1 MMSRDWETVTSDVL
15 VVGGGMA
22 ACRAALRAR
31 EMGAEVTLIDK
42 AYVSRSGATAFTHV
56 MMAPPPKD
64 DSARDAWFGEIIEDS
79 QYLADQP
86 WIEALLEEHAQRI
99 QELED
104 MGVAFEKTAAG
115 DFNLTIARGQQVG
128 RSIHFDG
135 AKMLE
140 KLRSA
145 MVQKGVRVL
154 DRVMLTHLL
163 TSDGAYPTAGR
174 VIGATGL
181 HTRSGQLLVFPA
193 KVTVLGTG
201 PFTSAL
207 NFNYIDSCTG
217 EGTVAAYEAGA
228 ELMEMEF
235 GQHGTINYF
244 AGKLKVIG
252 QSKLQ
257 GQGTKIVNR
266 LGERF
271 MEKYDPSLKEL
282 STLALITQ
290 AVTKE
295 VLEGRGPCY
304 FDMRHLTEESI
315 EHMRH
320 VLPVLMR
327 GFDNV
332 GIDIRKEPVECA
344 PLCGVMASG
353 SGAGIRV
360 DTNSQSSIPGLYACG
375 NATKLPHGCSN
386 IAAIPQSYASLSGYR
401 AGENAAREAKTLSPA
416 VPSPAQIRD
425 LQAVDLAPLL
435 RKTAVDGGRV
445 MYEAFKVIAPARYGM
460 FRRADRIK
468 ESLARVRE
476 VRDDLLPQVSAVDV
490 HGLAKAIGAGSVT
503 KTIEL
508 LLLSALERTESRG
521 PHYREDYPYRDDVN
535 WLKWVVVRNVAGK
548 PLLEAVPVP
557 FDEYPLQP
565 AVRMKIP
572 HPIQINLGD

>member
-1 MMSRDWETVTSDVL
+1 MSRDWETVESDVL

-22 ACRAALRAR
+22 ACRAAIRAR

-42 AYVSRSGATAFTHV
+42 AYVSRSGATTFTHV
-56 MMAPPPKD
+56 MMAPPPRKD
-64 DSARDAWFGEIIEDS
+64 EERATWFKEIIEDS
-79 QYLADQP
+79 EYLANQT

-99 QELED
+99 EELEQ
-104 MGVAFEKTAAG
+104 MGVEFEKTREG
-115 DFNLTIARGQQVG
+115 RFNETIARGQRVG

-135 AKMLE
+135 ARMLE
-140 KLRSA
+140 KLRAA
-145 MVQKGVRVL
+145 MEKSGVRII

-163 TSDGAYPTAGR
+163 TSDGLYPTSGR
-174 VIGATGL
+174 VVGATGL
-181 HTRSGQLLVFPA
+181 HTRSGQFMVFRA
-193 KVTVLGTG
+193 KATILGTG

-207 NFNYIDSCTG
+207 NFNYIDNCTG

-271 MEKYDPSLKEL
+271 MEKYDPRLKEL
-282 STLALITQ
+282 ATLAIITQ

-360 DTNSQSSIPGLYACG
+360 DTGSRSRIPGLYACG

-401 AGENAAREAKTLSPA
+401 AGENAALEARTLSFMTPSQTQLRELEAK
-416 VPSPAQIRD
+416 D
-425 LQAVDLAPLL
+425 MAPLS
-435 RKTAVDGGRV
+435 RKTAVDGGMV
-445 MYEAFKVIAPARYGM
+445 MYEAFKAIAPARYGM
-460 FRRADRIK
+460 FRRADRIR
-468 ESLARVRE
+468 ESLAIVRE
-476 VRDDLLPQVSAVDV
+476 VRDGLLPQVSASDA
-490 HGLAKAIGAGSVT
+490 HGLVKAIGAGSVAQ
-503 KTIEL
+503 TIEL

-535 WLKWVVVRNVAGK
+535 WLKWVTVRNISGNHIV
-548 PLLEAVPVP
+548 EAVPVP
-557 FDEYPLQP
+557 FAEYPLQP
-565 AVRMKIP
+565 TERKKIA
-572 HPIQINLGD
+572 HPIQISL